1 MTNHVQYIS
10 IISIAYMDAGIAPP
24 RNPSL
29 IIMILF
35 PEYPLLVARGRPCLT
50 LGKENQ
56 TR

>member
-1 MTNHVQYIS
+1 MSTRVHHSLIFSMGYGPVGT
-10 IISIAYMDAGIAPP
+10 AHL
-24 RNPSL
+24 RNPSP

-50 LGKENQ
+50 LGKKNQ